1 LLPTVTE
8 TDLPDCSLLDSIDEC
23 SEFCSSYMPSNG
35 NSVAPC
41 IDDLC
46 VSLMYMNSRHEIEKL
61 GRPLTLFINY
71 ISLYML
77 ALTLP
82 SYALYAHT
90 GLM

>member
-1 LLPTVTE
+1 
-8 TDLPDCSLLDSIDEC
+8 
-23 SEFCSSYMPSNG
+23 MPSNG

-61 GRPLTLFINY
+61 GRLLTLFIVY
-71 ISLYML
+71 ISLEML
-77 ALTLP
+77 VLTLP
-82 SYALYAHT
+82 SYALYTRT